1 MPVRSDNAILAS
13 DKPEI
18 RRTLSSM
25 LQNTINNPFRSKWL
39 ILILISVLSGCSS
52 TPQTV
57 EQIQTPNEKLIED
70 IKLYDLEADETALGV
85 KIYLP
90 KLSFNFDSYE
100 LSNTAHD
107 KLAYIVQLC
116 LEESALERD
125 ILVIGH
131 TDSKGTKEYNLKLS
145 QNRAVRVRDA
155 LLELGLQSSRITTA
169 WYGDS
174 QPIVPN
180 TFSDGSDNEEGR
192 AINRRVEIVI
202 LNP

>member
-1 MPVRSDNAILAS
+1 
-13 DKPEI
+13 
-18 RRTLSSM
+18 M
-25 LQNTINNPFRSKWL
+25 LQTIKNNLIRGKWTILVL
-39 ILILISVLSGCSS
+39 IFGLYGCST
-52 TPQTV
+52 TPQPPADD
-57 EQIQTPNEKLIED
+57 IQTPNEKLIED
-70 IKLYDLEADETALGV
+70 IKLYDLEADETVLGV

-90 KLSFNFDSYE
+90 KLSFDFDSTE
-100 LSNTAHD
+100 LSNTARD

-131 TDSKGTKEYNLKLS
+131 TDSKGTEKYNLELS
-145 QNRAVRVRDA
+145 QDRAVQVKDA

>member
-1 MPVRSDNAILAS
+1 
-13 DKPEI
+13 
-18 RRTLSSM
+18 M
-25 LQNTINNPFRSKWL
+25 LQHTFYTRKTIRGLALTLFFL
-39 ILILISVLSGCSS
+39 LYGCST
-52 TPQTV
+52 TPP
-57 EQIQTPNEKLIED
+57 EPIQTPNEKLIED
-70 IKLYDLEADETALGV
+70 IKLYDLEADETDLGV

-90 KLSFNFDSYE
+90 KLSFDFDSSE
-100 LSNTAHD
+100 LSSTAQD

-116 LEESALERD
+116 LEDSALERD
-125 ILVIGH
+125 LLIVGH
-131 TDSKGTKEYNLKLS
+131 TDSKGTKEYNLNLS
-145 QNRAVRVRDA
+145 RDRAVQVRDT
-155 LLELGLQSSRITTA
+155 LLELGLQSDRITTA

>member
-1 MPVRSDNAILAS
+1 
-13 DKPEI
+13 
-18 RRTLSSM
+18 M
-25 LQNTINNPFRSKWL
+25 LQNIKNNPFPSKWL
-39 ILILISVLSGCSS
+39 ILVLTFNLFGCSS
-52 TPQTV
+52 TPPPSA
-57 EQIQTPNEKLIED
+57 EEIQTPNEKLIED
-70 IKLYDLEADETALGV
+70 IELYDLEADETALGV

-100 LSNTAHD
+100 LSSTAHD

-131 TDSKGTKEYNLKLS
+131 TDSKGTTEYNLKLS
-145 QNRAVRVRDA
+145 QDRAVRVRDA

-180 TFSDGSDNEEGR
+180 AFSDGSDNEEGR

>member
-1 MPVRSDNAILAS
+1 
-13 DKPEI
+13 
-18 RRTLSSM
+18 M
-25 LQNTINNPFRSKWL
+25 LRHIFFAQNTVRWL
-39 ILILISVLSGCSS
+39 MPMLFFLVYGCST
-52 TPQTV
+52 TPPEPV
-57 EQIQTPNEKLIED
+57 QTPNEKLIED
-70 IKLYDLEADETALGV
+70 IKLYDLEADETDQGV

-90 KLSFNFDSYE
+90 KLSFDFDSAD
-100 LSNTAHD
+100 LSGIAQD

-116 LEESALERD
+116 LEESALDRD
-125 ILVIGH
+125 ILVVGH
-131 TDSKGTKEYNLKLS
+131 TDSRGTKEYNLGLS
-145 QNRAVRVRDA
+145 RDRAVQVRDT
-155 LLELGLQSSRITTA
+155 LMELGLQGGRITTA

>member
-1 MPVRSDNAILAS
+1 MFRHTLCALKTLRWLA
-13 DKPEI
+13 
-18 RRTLSSM
+18 LG
-25 LQNTINNPFRSKWL
+25 LF
-39 ILILISVLSGCSS
+39 ISLYGCST
-52 TPQTV
+52 TPPEPV
-57 EQIQTPNEKLIED
+57 QTPNEKLIED
-70 IKLYDLEADETALGV
+70 IKLYDLEADETDLGV

-90 KLSFNFDSYE
+90 KLSFDFDSSE
-100 LSNTAHD
+100 LSSTAQD

-116 LEESALERD
+116 LEDSALERD
-125 ILVIGH
+125 ILIVGH
-131 TDSKGTKEYNLKLS
+131 TDSKGTKEYNLALS
-145 QNRAVRVRDA
+145 RDRAVQVRDA
-155 LLELGLQSSRITTA
+155 LLELGLQDGRITTA